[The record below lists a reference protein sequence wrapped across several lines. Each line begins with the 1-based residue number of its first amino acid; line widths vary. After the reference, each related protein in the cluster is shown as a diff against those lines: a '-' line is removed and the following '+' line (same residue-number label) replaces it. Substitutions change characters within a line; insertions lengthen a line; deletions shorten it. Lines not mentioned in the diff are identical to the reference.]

1 MNLDLQGSCFQQ
13 QTLTNGTFN
22 DWQIFNKDG
31 EEVYSLPKEFSME
44 QNFIISRYAKK
55 FELLAYQVGRD
66 DMMKKKNLE
75 FSIME
80 DKYKKVI
87 DDMRVENDRV
97 SNVLN
102 NLIGSSIEDEG
113 DEDSKIGI
121 PTHMR

>member
-1 MNLDLQGSCFQQ
+1 MKLDLQGSCFQQ
-13 QTLTNGTFN
+13 QTLADGTMN
-22 DWQIFNKDG
+22 DWQIFNDAGK
-31 EEVYSLPKEFSME
+31 EVYSLPKKFSME
-44 QNFIISRYAKK
+44 DNFVIAEYAKK

-87 DDMRVENDRV
+87 DDMRIENDRV